1 MVFNMQNIMEMSN
14 MYPEHRFV
22 MSNLEYII
30 KSYIKNTNCVV
41 MREAKYDWEG
51 VDEKYEPDIS
61 LLCGL
66 RRRKRLCYI
75 DVPRFV
81 AEVLSDSTEAD
92 DRNKKMNVYAS
103 VGVEEYWLIDWRVP
117 GGKVERY
124 LLDDAGEHFILHDII
139 SGEEKEDIAIILFP
153 TVKFKMAELMEHVG
167 EDIF

>member
-1 MVFNMQNIMEMSN
+1 MENVLEMSN

-30 KSYIKNTNCVV
+30 KSFIKNVNCVV

-66 RRRKRLCYI
+66 RKRKRLCYT

-81 AEVLSDSTEAD
+81 AEVLSDSTEQD
-92 DRNKKMNVYAS
+92 DRHKKMDVYAKI
-103 VGVEEYWLIDWRVP
+103 GVEEYWLIDWRVP
-117 GGKVERY
+117 KGKVERY
-124 LLDDAGEHFILHDII
+124 LLDDSGERFLLHDVID
-139 SGEEKEDIAIILFP
+139 GTQQEAIALILFP
-153 TVKFKMAELMEHVG
+153 VVTFTMSQLMEHVG

>member
-1 MVFNMQNIMEMSN
+1 MDNILEMSN

-41 MREAKYDWEG
+41 MREAKYEWEG
-51 VDEKYEPDIS
+51 IDEKYEPDIS

-66 RRRKRLCYI
+66 RRRKRLCYT
-75 DVPRFV
+75 DVPRFI
-81 AEVLSDSTEAD
+81 AEVLSNSTEQD
-92 DRNKKMNVYAS
+92 DRNKKMKVYAA

-117 GGKVERY
+117 EGKVERY
-124 LLDDAGEHFILHDII
+124 LLDDTGEYFILHDII
-139 SGEEKEDIAIILFP
+139 LGSDKKELALILFP
-153 TVKFKMAELMEHVG
+153 AVRFQMSELMEHVG

>member
-1 MVFNMQNIMEMSN
+1 MDNLMEMSN

-22 MSNLEYII
+22 MSNLEFII
-30 KSYIKNTNCVV
+30 KSYIKNNNCVV

-51 VDEKYEPDIS
+51 IDEKYEPDIS
-61 LLCGL
+61 LLCGI
-66 RRRKRLCYI
+66 RKRKRLCYT

-81 AEVLSDSTEAD
+81 AEVLSDATEQD
-92 DRNKKMNVYAS
+92 DRNRKMKVYET

-124 LLDDAGEHFILHDII
+124 LLDDNGEHFLLHDII
-139 SGEEKEDIAIILFP
+139 TGNDDAEISLILFP
-153 TVKFKMAELMEHVG
+153 MVKFKMSELMEHVG